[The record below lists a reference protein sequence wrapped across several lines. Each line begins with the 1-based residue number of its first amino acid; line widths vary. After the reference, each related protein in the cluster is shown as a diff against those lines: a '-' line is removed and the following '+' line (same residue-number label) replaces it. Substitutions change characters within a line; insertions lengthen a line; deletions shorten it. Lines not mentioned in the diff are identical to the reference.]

1 MITID
6 SVLTELFQLGIDK
19 LDTRISNRDKKVLI
33 SLAKQMAVGQFLTE
47 NQSTLLIK
55 IFKENKDSIPSPY
68 NDVIDNPT
76 WSRPFRVLEQFRRM
90 FITKENDGRIIVEFT
105 YNKRLRQH
113 ISEITKQI
121 DGQLL
126 SINSKQYSLPL
137 TEKNLYLIVR
147 TFKNQGF
154 DIDPLIMEF
163 YEEISNILSTDVDM
177 FDVFDLPNKNII
189 TAITNEI
196 GNITPENVLLLND
209 RRLRFQYSIYPKS
222 SESSLV
228 NSLANRPSTKVWVDS
243 NTTPLTEVVRALHQ
257 LNRLPVLVVFNGHES
272 KECLQNLKKL
282 SDALKNNNINGSNG
296 IYFRFDNVTDSNK
309 DFNHTISQLGYNSPL
324 NENTL
329 VAGIANNKLPKFL
342 IKAPWYPMSVI
353 TFSNNFKSN
362 KTSVYCDAVDLI
374 VYYNDKRPLGGGV
387 DAVV

>member
-47 NQSTLLIK
+47 NQSTLLIN
-55 IFKENKDSIPSPY
+55 IFKENKDSIPFAY
-68 NDVIDNPT
+68 NDAIETPT

-105 YNKRLRQH
+105 YNKRLRQY
-113 ISEITKQI
+113 ISDLTKQL

-126 SINSKQYSLPL
+126 SMNSKQYSLPL

-222 SESSLV
+222 PENSLT
-228 NSLANRPSTKVWVDS
+228 NSLANRPNTKVWIDS
-243 NTTPLTEVVRALHQ
+243 TTTPLTEVVKSLQ
-257 LNRLPVLVVFNGHES
+257 SLNRLPVLVVFNGHES
-272 KECLQNLKKL
+272 KECL
-282 SDALKNNNINGSNG
+282 
-296 IYFRFDNVTDSNK
+296 
-309 DFNHTISQLGYNSPL
+309 
-324 NENTL
+324 
-329 VAGIANNKLPKFL
+329 
-342 IKAPWYPMSVI
+342 
-353 TFSNNFKSN
+353 
-362 KTSVYCDAVDLI
+362 
-374 VYYNDKRPLGGGV
+374 
-387 DAVV
+387 

>member
-6 SVLTELFQLGIDK
+6 SVLTELFQLDINK
-19 LDTRISNRDKKVLI
+19 LDNRISNRDKKVLI
-33 SLAKQMAVGQFLTE
+33 SLAKQLAVGQFLTE

-68 NDVIDNPT
+68 NEVIDYPT

-90 FITKENDGRIIVEFT
+90 FIAKEHDGRFVVEFT
-105 YNKRLRQH
+105 YNKRLRQQ

-126 SINSKQYSLPL
+126 SLNSKQYSLAL
-137 TEKNLYLIVR
+137 TEKNLYLIVH
-147 TFKNQGF
+147 TFKSQGF
-154 DIDPLIMEF
+154 DIDPLITEF
-163 YEEISNILSTDVDM
+163 YEEISNILSTDADM
-177 FDVFDLPNKNII
+177 FDVFDLPNKHII
-189 TAITNEI
+189 NAVTKEI

-228 NSLANRPSTKVWVDS
+228 NSLANRPNTKVWVDS
-243 NTTPLTEVVRALHQ
+243 NTTPLTEVVRALLT

-282 SDALKNNNINGSNG
+282 SDALKNNSINSSNG
-296 IYFRFDNVTDSNK
+296 IYFRFDNITDSNK
-309 DFNHTISQLGYNSPL
+309 DFNHTIAQLGYNSPL
-324 NENTL
+324 TENTV
-329 VAGIANNKLPKFL
+329 VAGIANNKLPKFF
-342 IKAPWYPMSVI
+342 IKSPWYPMSVI

-374 VYYNDKRPLGGGV
+374 VYYNDKRPLGGV

>member
-19 LDTRISNRDKKVLI
+19 LDNRISNRDKKVLI

-68 NDVIDNPT
+68 NEVIDYPT

-90 FITKENDGRIIVEFT
+90 FLTKENDGRIIVEFT
-105 YNKRLRQH
+105 YNKRLRQQ
-113 ISEITKQI
+113 ISEVAKQL

-154 DIDPLIMEF
+154 DIDPVVMEF
-163 YEEISNILSTDVDM
+163 YEEISNILSTDADM

-189 TAITNEI
+189 NAITKEV
-196 GNITPENVLLLND
+196 GDITPENVLLLND

-222 SESSLV
+222 PKSSLT
-228 NSLANRPSTKVWVDS
+228 NSLANRPSTKVWIDS
-243 NTTPLTEVVRALHQ
+243 NTTQLTEVVRALHE

-282 SDALKNNNINGSNG
+282 SDALKNNAIDSNG

-309 DFNHTISQLGYNSPL
+309 DFNHTIAQLGYNSPL
-324 NENTL
+324 TDNTL
-329 VAGIANNKLPKFL
+329 MAGIANNKLPKFL
-342 IKAPWYPMSVI
+342 IKSPWYPMSVI

-374 VYYNDKRPLGGGV
+374 VYYNDKRPLGGV

>member
-6 SVLTELFQLGIDK
+6 SVLTELFQLDINK
-19 LDTRISNRDKKVLI
+19 LDNRISNRDKKVLI
-33 SLAKQMAVGQFLTE
+33 SLAKQLAVGQFLTE

-68 NDVIDNPT
+68 NEVIDYPT

-90 FITKENDGRIIVEFT
+90 FIAKEHDGRIVVEFT
-105 YNKRLRQH
+105 YNKRLRQQ

-126 SINSKQYSLPL
+126 SLNSKQYSLAL
-137 TEKNLYLIVR
+137 TEKNLYLMVH
-147 TFKNQGF
+147 TFKSQGF
-154 DIDPLIMEF
+154 DIDPLITEF
-163 YEEISNILSTDVDM
+163 YEEISNILSTDADM
-177 FDVFDLPNKNII
+177 FDVFDLPNKHII
-189 TAITNEI
+189 NAITKEI

-228 NSLANRPSTKVWVDS
+228 NSLANRPNTKVWVDS
-243 NTTPLTEVVRALHQ
+243 NTTPLAEVVRALLT

-282 SDALKNNNINGSNG
+282 SDALRNNSINGSNG
-296 IYFRFDNVTDSNK
+296 IYFRFDNITDSNK
-309 DFNHTISQLGYNSPL
+309 DFNHTIAQLGYNSPL
-324 NENTL
+324 TENTL
-329 VAGIANNKLPKFL
+329 VAGIANNKLPKFF
-342 IKAPWYPMSVI
+342 IKSPWYPMSVI

-374 VYYNDKRPLGGGV
+374 VYYNDKRPLGGV

>member
-55 IFKENKDSIPSPY
+55 IFKENKDSIPFAY
-68 NDVIDNPT
+68 NDAIETPT

-105 YNKRLRQH
+105 YNKRLRQY
-113 ISEITKQI
+113 ISDLTKQL

-126 SINSKQYSLPL
+126 SMNSKQYSLPL

-222 SESSLV
+222 PENSLT
-228 NSLANRPSTKVWVDS
+228 NSLANRPNTKVWIDS
-243 NTTPLTEVVRALHQ
+243 TTTPLTEVVKSLQ
-257 LNRLPVLVVFNGHES
+257 SLNRLPVLVVFNGHES

-282 SDALKNNNINGSNG
+282 SDALKNNNIIDNNG

-309 DFNHTISQLGYNSPL
+309 DFNHTIAQLGYNSPL

-342 IKAPWYPMSVI
+342 IKSHWYPMSVI

-374 VYYNDKRPLGGGV
+374 VYYNDKRPLGGV
-387 DAVV
+387 DAIV

>member
-6 SVLTELFQLGIDK
+6 SVLTELFQLDINK
-19 LDTRISNRDKKVLI
+19 LDNRISNRDKKVLI
-33 SLAKQMAVGQFLTE
+33 SLAKQLAVGQFLTE

-68 NDVIDNPT
+68 NEVIDYPT

-90 FITKENDGRIIVEFT
+90 FIDKEHDGRIVVEFT
-105 YNKRLRQH
+105 YNKRLRQQ

-126 SINSKQYSLPL
+126 SLNSKQYSLAL
-137 TEKNLYLIVR
+137 TEKNLYLMVH
-147 TFKNQGF
+147 TFKSQGF
-154 DIDPLIMEF
+154 DIDPLITEF
-163 YEEISNILSTDVDM
+163 YEEISNILSTDADM
-177 FDVFDLPNKNII
+177 FDVFDLPNKHII
-189 TAITNEI
+189 NAITKEI

-243 NTTPLTEVVRALHQ
+243 NTTPLAEVVRALLT

-282 SDALKNNNINGSNG
+282 SDALKNNSINGSNG
-296 IYFRFDNVTDSNK
+296 IYFRFDNITDSNK
-309 DFNHTISQLGYNSPL
+309 DFNHTVAQLGYNSPL
-324 NENTL
+324 TENTL
-329 VAGIANNKLPKFL
+329 VAGIANNKLPKFF
-342 IKAPWYPMSVI
+342 IKSPWYPMSVI

-374 VYYNDKRPLGGGV
+374 VYYNDKRPLGGV

>member
-68 NDVIDNPT
+68 NDVIDTPT

-113 ISEITKQI
+113 ISDLVKQL

-189 TAITNEI
+189 TAITKEI

-222 SESSLV
+222 PKSSLT

-243 NTTPLTEVVRALHQ
+243 NTTPLTEVVHALQ
-257 LNRLPVLVVFNGHES
+257 ELNRLPVLVVFNGHES
-272 KECLQNLKKL
+272 KECLHNLKKL
-282 SDALKNNNINGSNG
+282 SDALQYSNINGSNG

-309 DFNHTISQLGYNSPL
+309 DFNNTIAQLGYNSPL

-342 IKAPWYPMSVI
+342 IKSPWYPMSVI

-374 VYYNDKRPLGGGV
+374 VYYNDKRPLGGV

>member
-1 MITID
+1 
-6 SVLTELFQLGIDK
+6 
-19 LDTRISNRDKKVLI
+19 
-33 SLAKQMAVGQFLTE
+33 
-47 NQSTLLIK
+47 
-55 IFKENKDSIPSPY
+55 
-68 NDVIDNPT
+68 
-76 WSRPFRVLEQFRRM
+76 
-90 FITKENDGRIIVEFT
+90 
-105 YNKRLRQH
+105 
-113 ISEITKQI
+113 
-121 DGQLL
+121 
-126 SINSKQYSLPL
+126 
-137 TEKNLYLIVR
+137 
-147 TFKNQGF
+147 
-154 DIDPLIMEF
+154 MEF